1 MSNDDNR
8 VAVTLLAGFLG
19 AGKSTLLKHI
29 LESKKNEDGD
39 GFRCAV
45 IVNDMA
51 VRTFMMYFCCVV
63 GSSMQFTFNA
73 AITLLSDASRN

>member
-51 VRTFMMYFCCVV
+51 VCN
-63 GSSMQFTFNA
+63 SIMQ
-73 AITLLSDASRN
+73 